1 MEKPFDI
8 FWFGDSGPTWIDAV
22 TTLEIAKVRIETLPQ
37 PNSGSYGVLD
47 QRTGRHISF
56 VPRSKNT
63 ENSNEESEAD
73 RSSLTRWINLNGTK
87 RNT

>member
-22 TTLEIAKVRIETLPQ
+22 TTLEKAKVRIETLPQ

-47 QRTGRHISF
+47 QRTGRHISLAT
-56 VPRSKNT
+56 RSKMPMRKAKLT
-63 ENSNEESEAD
+63 SSEGSQNSS
-73 RSSLTRWINLNGTK
+73 
-87 RNT
+87 